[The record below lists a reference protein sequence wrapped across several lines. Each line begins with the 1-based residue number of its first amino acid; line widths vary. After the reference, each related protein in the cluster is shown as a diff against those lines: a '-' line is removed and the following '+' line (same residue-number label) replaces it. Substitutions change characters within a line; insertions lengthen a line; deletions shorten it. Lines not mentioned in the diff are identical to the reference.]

1 MESLRTPVP
10 PFENTVSAQATGL
23 LQAGPAFV
31 RTYGG
36 GLQGRMV
43 RSLEMAQIPLR
54 SDETDEL
61 MEQQYRYGA
70 TLVELATLF
79 GVARVG
85 RHRERLRAA
94 VLTRNAATIRR
105 RRP

>member
-70 TLVELATLF
+70 TLVPEWVVIENVCGLLSSPAT
-79 GVARVG
+79 
-85 RHRERLRAA
+85 
-94 VLTRNAATIRR
+94 
-105 RRP
+105 RPQSEGDDHD